1 MNVLTHTFALL
12 QTPVWGPVPP
22 NVIGGGGDFG
32 QLIQHIFAAA
42 GGANHATTPPMP
54 LDGAHGGG
62 RHRGAAARHARG
74 PPRRHAHHSFYVGG
88 AGPGAIHIG
97 GSGPGGGV
105 GGGPFLQELL
115 QSLGATIQVTFSIP
129 NQTLKGLNVPIYA
142 HTKTRI

>member
-1 MNVLTHTFALL
+1 MSVLMNTYALL
-12 QTPVWGPVPP
+12 QNAHWGPVPP

-42 GGANHATTPPMP
+42 GGAGHAPTPPMP
-54 LDGAHGGG
+54 MEGAYGSGPSG
-62 RHRGAAARHARG
+62 RHRHGAARHARG

-105 GGGPFLQELL
+105 GGAPFLQELL
-115 QSLGATIQVTFSIP
+115 QSLGATIQVRTIDI
-129 NQTLKGLNVPIYA
+129 QGGA
-142 HTKTRI
+142 A